1 MKILQQLLATKKK
14 RRKIPWRAELEKMQ
28 AKLTEDGSAAK
39 KLCEEVDAEEI
50 AAEKES
56 AEERLQ
62 QLDGHRPR
70 CEELLR
76 VLGPDI
82 AKRGCLED
90 WVALTNSS
98 FEAELLEK
106 LLVSQSKEQA
116 QNLWELHEASNS
128 MDFFRRTVAA
138 LAMGKP
144 EDRSCSVCMEDDLP
158 LQKLAITPCAHA
170 FCISCLRD
178 IVAKFSK
185 CSLCQRSLA
194 KKDVRALVSELEGAQ
209 DKEPPQENTSG
220 IRLDKY
226 GTKLAVLV
234 QKFNDLRRQ
243 DGEAKIILFV
253 QFDDLKRKVCTALNE
268 FGIPCATLQGSVG
281 ERAGIIRDWQNNP
294 QSDTF
299 VLLLSLAQS
308 ASGTNLT
315 AASHVVFLHPMLA
328 PAERAVGYE
337 MQAIGRARRHGQR
350 RDVVHVWRFVTADT
364 LEQQITE
371 RHQGALWA
379 LEQERQAREQSPA
392 RLRP

>member
-1 MKILQQLLATKKK
+1 
-14 RRKIPWRAELEKMQ
+14 
-28 AKLTEDGSAAK
+28 
-39 KLCEEVDAEEI
+39 
-50 AAEKES
+50 
-56 AEERLQ
+56 
-62 QLDGHRPR
+62 
-70 CEELLR
+70 
-76 VLGPDI
+76 
-82 AKRGCLED
+82 
-90 WVALTNSS
+90 
-98 FEAELLEK
+98 
-106 LLVSQSKEQA
+106 
-116 QNLWELHEASNS
+116 
-128 MDFFRRTVAA
+128 
-138 LAMGKP
+138 
-144 EDRSCSVCMEDDLP
+144 
-158 LQKLAITPCAHA
+158 
-170 FCISCLRD
+170 
-178 IVAKFSK
+178 
-185 CSLCQRSLA
+185 
-194 KKDVRALVSELEGAQ
+194 
-209 DKEPPQENTSG
+209 
-220 IRLDKY
+220 
-226 GTKLAVLV
+226 
-234 QKFNDLRRQ
+234 
-243 DGEAKIILFV
+243 
-253 QFDDLKRKVCTALNE
+253 VCTALNE